1 MRAQNQRLDP
11 DRHSSEASEFEA
23 ALRERI
29 IGQESVIR
37 AVVDLYQVFCTGMCP
52 QGRPVGNLLFLGPTG
67 PGKTRVVEA
76 AAEIL
81 FGGPRA
87 VQQWLVGTHHG
98 VSRGQLQVY
107 LDEFVFRHNCR
118 RQPMALFKLS
128 LASELSI
135 VPHRMIASER
145 QKTFRS
151 LLPRLALL
159 IPTWAFLKQPDKQ
172 KLARSSSAWE

>member
-118 RQPMALFKLS
+118 RQPMALLGTIHRPTPYDRIRKAKDLS
-128 LASELSI
+128 KS
-135 VPHRMIASER
+135 
-145 QKTFRS
+145 
-151 LLPRLALL
+151 
-159 IPTWAFLKQPDKQ
+159 PTPP
-172 KLARSSSAWE
+172 SATHSNMGFPETTG

>member
-67 PGKTRVVEA
+67 SGKTRVVEA
-76 AAEIL
+76 AASSRSTWTSL
-81 FGGPRA
+81 SSGTTVAGSRWRFSNSPWPRN
-87 VQQWLVGTHHG
+87 
-98 VSRGQLQVY
+98 Y
-107 LDEFVFRHNCR
+107 
-118 RQPMALFKLS
+118 P
-128 LASELSI
+128 
-135 VPHRMIASER
+135 
-145 QKTFRS
+145 
-151 LLPRLALL
+151 
-159 IPTWAFLKQPDKQ
+159 
-172 KLARSSSAWE
+172 SSHTV